1 MLRSAEN
8 LNPSQR
14 EGLIVGVHV
23 DGYQTKSLS
32 NSETGASSSGEVTGY
47 YLLLSRLIDQVL
59 QEQWRCLLSSIIMVG
74 GLLSIF
80 VRSIRL
86 GLVSLVPNVMPM
98 LTVLAVCG
106 LLGERLNM
114 GAAMIAAVSV
124 GISIDGSVHL
134 LFHYRKQ
141 KLKKG
146 RRQRMAVQMAAVRTG
161 VPVLLAT
168 LALVIGFGVL
178 SLSEFVP
185 TATFGFLIAITM
197 ILGAVANLTF
207 PTCSADLG
215 REGFSIESAGNDFK
229 LNGFG

>member
-1 MLRSAEN
+1 
-8 LNPSQR
+8 
-14 EGLIVGVHV
+14 
-23 DGYQTKSLS
+23 
-32 NSETGASSSGEVTGY
+32 
-47 YLLLSRLIDQVL
+47 
-59 QEQWRCLLSSIIMVG
+59 MVG

-207 PTCSADLG
+207 LPALLTLVEKDSA
-215 REGFSIESAGNDFK
+215 SNQQAMTSS
-229 LNGFG
+229 